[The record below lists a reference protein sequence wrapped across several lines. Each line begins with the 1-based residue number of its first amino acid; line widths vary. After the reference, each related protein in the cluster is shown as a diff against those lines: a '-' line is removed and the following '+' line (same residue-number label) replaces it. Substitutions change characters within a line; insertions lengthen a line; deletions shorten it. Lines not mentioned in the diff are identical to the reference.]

1 MIKVTTSWSLRKDRP
16 IFYILAIYGV
26 SILFF
31 GFYNI
36 DIYIHIRDMILVKYT
51 CRYWMD
57 RCIKTQ
63 NVVINVIAHTQTQK
77 FSVCI
82 IMSICLFI

>member
-1 MIKVTTSWSLRKDRP
+1 MIKVTTLRSLRKDRL

-57 RCIKTQ
+57 RYIKHRMLLLMLLHIHRHK
-63 NVVINVIAHTQTQK
+63 NL
-77 FSVCI
+77 VCA
-82 IMSICLFI
+82 